1 MKKMKQNKSP
11 LRTILKATILLI
23 TLIVLI
29 HIAHALT
36 LDRIIE
42 YREVTFTSERVPAA
56 LEGYRIAFI
65 SDIHRMPDE
74 QLEEVV
80 AELNHRALDM
90 LILGGDIRTRD
101 RDMERTMEILA
112 GVQTTD
118 GIYGVEGNHDY
129 YAELFAA
136 MEAHGLVPLSNS
148 GVSVRAGFYLAGV
161 EDLWNRSPNI
171 AEAIAG
177 AEPDDFVLLVSHN
190 PDVTMQE
197 DTSGVD
203 LVLSGH
209 THGGQ
214 ITFFG
219 VWAPWFTIRSS
230 ITEYGQR
237 FASGW
242 AEARDGTPVYVS
254 NGTAVQYYDW
264 PRVFARPQVILI
276 TLERGERT

>member
-1 MKKMKQNKSP
+1 MKQNKSP